1 MQLFKLSWSV
11 DQIVCSLVVSNRP
24 VVVFAL
30 PIHTVLLQYFLL
42 AISSLCG
49 AAEDLV
55 PPADA
60 RANLVVLRF
69 RVAEVVE
76 FGLRGQHQFQGT
88 VDNPNET
95 HQRCHER
102 TTEPN
107 SISIGLKC
115 EREAG
120 TTKRRKHT
128 VDAYAR

>member
-60 RANLVVLRF
+60 RADLLVCRL
-69 RVAEVVE
+69 RVARRVE
-76 FGLRGQHQFQGT
+76 FGLRAPRQ
-88 VDNPNET
+88 
-95 HQRCHER
+95 
-102 TTEPN
+102 
-107 SISIGLKC
+107 LK
-115 EREAG
+115 
-120 TTKRRKHT
+120 
-128 VDAYAR
+128 

>member
-11 DQIVCSLVVSNRP
+11 EQIVCSLVVSNRP

-76 FGLRGQHQFQGT
+76 IRLQRT
-88 VDNPNET
+88 VSAVCHIRMNSLTRDASIDPPN
-95 HQRCHER
+95 
-102 TTEPN
+102 
-107 SISIGLKC
+107 
-115 EREAG
+115 
-120 TTKRRKHT
+120 HT
-128 VDAYAR
+128 A